1 MPSNQV
7 NSNPY
12 NVPIC
17 IIMNLSQNNYYDAI
31 LDYIDIMSAVARYL
45 LFNSYHIP
53 RENLLN
59 RSGDVT
65 PQGDYVTPYKVMG
78 TTLSIMYWS

>member
-1 MPSNQV
+1 
-7 NSNPY
+7 
-12 NVPIC
+12 
-17 IIMNLSQNNYYDAI
+17 MNLSQNNYYDAI
-31 LDYIDIMSAVARYL
+31 LDIMSAVARYL